1 MFTHIYS
8 YKLKSI
14 IRDKNLIFWTLMFPI
29 ILSILFWMA
38 FSNITKGEAFH
49 DIKIAVVNNAEY
61 KENVN
66 FDEALSYVSA
76 DNEDKLFDVKYTT
89 MDNAK
94 KLLKDNQIEGYI
106 YFNDGLN
113 LTVKTSGI
121 NESIIKEFLD
131 YYVQTSSTASTII
144 AENPSAI
151 YGSLAK
157 DLTQK
162 VQYLKEVPAGNANPD
177 TVVAYF
183 YTLIAMTCLY
193 GSFWGQKEVS
203 DIQAN
208 QSYVGARIN
217 IAPTHKLKVFSIS
230 MLAAVTVQLI
240 EIFALLL
247 FLMFVLK
254 IDFGNQIGYIILT
267 CFAGTLTSV
276 SFGAFISS
284 VITKK
289 EGIKVAIIIGGSM
302 IMSFLSGMMY
312 AGIKTI
318 ISRNLPV
325 LSYINPANL
334 IADSFYSLYYYS
346 GHEHYFI
353 NTLLLCAFTL
363 LFSFLTYIIL
373 RRQKYASI

>member
-1 MFTHIYS
+1 MFSHIYL
-8 YKLKSI
+8 YKLKCI
-14 IRDKNLIFWTLMFPI
+14 IRDKNLMFWTLMFPI
-29 ILSILFWMA
+29 ILSVLFWMA
-38 FSNITKGEAFH
+38 FSNLTKGEAFH
-49 DIKIAVVNNAEY
+49 DIKIAVVNDVEY
-61 KENVN
+61 KENAN
-66 FDEALSYVSA
+66 FDKALSYVSG
-76 DNEDKLFDVKYTT
+76 DSEDKLFDVKYTT

-94 KLLKDNQIEGYI
+94 TLLEDNQIEGYI
-106 YFNDGLN
+106 YFDNGLN
-113 LTVKTSGI
+113 LIVKTSGI

-144 AENPSAI
+144 AKNPSAI

-157 DLTQK
+157 DLTEN
-162 VQYLKEVPAGNANPD
+162 VQYLKEMPAGNANPD
-177 TVVAYF
+177 TVVYYF
-183 YTLIAMTCLY
+183 YALIAMTCLY

-247 FLMFVLK
+247 FLIFILK
-254 IDFGNQIGYIILT
+254 IDFGGQIGYILLT
-267 CFAGTLTSV
+267 CFAGTLTGV
-276 SFGAFISS
+276 TFGAFISS
-284 VITKK
+284 FTKK
-289 EGIKVAIIIGGSM
+289 EGIKIAILIGGTM
-302 IMSFLSGMMY
+302 VMSFLSGMMY

-318 ISRNLPV
+318 INRNAPL

-346 GHEHYFI
+346 GHVHYFL
-353 NTLLLCAFTL
+353 NTILLCAFTL
-363 LFSFLTYIIL
+363 LFGFLTYIIL

>member
-1 MFTHIYS
+1 MFTHIYL

-14 IRDKNLIFWTLMFPI
+14 VRDRNLMFWTLMFPI
-29 ILSILFWMA
+29 LLSMLFWMA

-49 DIKIAVVNNAEY
+49 DIKIAVVNDAAY
-61 KENVN
+61 KENAN
-66 FDEALSYVSA
+66 FDKALSYVSA
-76 DNEDKLFDVKYTT
+76 DDEDKLFDVTYTT
-89 MDNAK
+89 MDSAK

-106 YFNDGLN
+106 YFSNGLN
-113 LTVKTSGI
+113 LTVKNSGI

-144 AENPSAI
+144 TKNPSAI
-151 YGSLAK
+151 YGNLAK

-162 VQYLKEVPAGNANPD
+162 VQYLKEVPAGAANPD
-177 TVVAYF
+177 TVVYYF
-183 YTLIAMTCLY
+183 YALIAMTCLY

-208 QSYVGARIN
+208 QSYVGARVN
-217 IAPTHKLKVFSIS
+217 VAPTHKLKVFSIA

-247 FLMFVLK
+247 FLIFVLK
-254 IDFGNQIGYIILT
+254 IDFGSQIAYIALT
-267 CFAGTLTSV
+267 CFAGTLTGV

-284 VITKK
+284 CITKK
-289 EGIKVAIIIGGSM
+289 EGIKIAVLIGGTM
-302 IMSFLSGMMY
+302 VMSFLSGMMY
-312 AGIKTI
+312 AGIKTVV
-318 ISRNLPV
+318 SRNAPL
-325 LSYINPANL
+325 LAYMNPANL

-346 GHEHYFI
+346 GHEHYFL
-353 NTLLLCAFTL
+353 NTALLCAFTL

>member
-1 MFTHIYS
+1 MFSHIFL

-14 IRDKNLIFWTLMFPI
+14 VRDRNLMFWTLMFPI
-29 ILSILFWMA
+29 LLSVLFWMA
-38 FSNITKGEAFH
+38 FSNLTKGEAFR
-49 DIKIAVVNNAEY
+49 DIKIAVINDAAY
-61 KENVN
+61 KENAN
-66 FDEALSYVSA
+66 FDKALSYVSA
-76 DNEDKLFDVKYTT
+76 DNKDRLFNVTYTT
-89 MDNAK
+89 MDSAK
-94 KLLKDNQIEGYI
+94 KLLKDGQIEGYI
-106 YFNDGLN
+106 YFNNGLN
-113 LTVKTSGI
+113 LTVKNSGI

-144 AENPSAI
+144 TENPSAI

-208 QSYVGARIN
+208 QSYVGARVN
-217 IAPTHKLKVFSIS
+217 VAPTHKLKVFSIS
-230 MLAAVTVQLI
+230 MLAAITVQLI

-247 FLMFVLK
+247 FLIFVLK
-254 IDFGNQIGYIILT
+254 INFGSQIGYIVLT
-267 CFAGTLTSV
+267 CFVGTLTGV
-276 SFGAFISS
+276 TFGALISAI
-284 VITKK
+284 VTKK
-289 EGIKVAIIIGGSM
+289 EGIKIAIIIGGSM

-318 ISRNLPV
+318 ISRNLPA

>member
-1 MFTHIYS
+1 MFTHIYL
-8 YKLKSI
+8 YKLKNI
-14 IRDKNLIFWTLMFPI
+14 IRDRNLMFWTLMFPI
-29 ILSILFWMA
+29 ILSVLFWMA
-38 FSNITKGEAFH
+38 FSNLTKGEVFH
-49 DIKIAVVNNAEY
+49 DIKIAVINDTAY

-66 FDEALSYVSA
+66 FDKALSYVSA
-76 DNEDKLFDVKYTT
+76 DNEDKLFDVTYTT

-106 YFNDGLN
+106 YFDDGLN

-131 YYVQTSSTASTII
+131 YYVQTTSTATTIM
-144 AENPSAI
+144 AKNPSVHS
-151 YGSLAK
+151 SLAK
-157 DLTQK
+157 DLSNK
-162 VQYLKEVPAGNANPD
+162 VQYLNEVPAGSANPD
-177 TVVAYF
+177 TVVYYF

-208 QSYVGARIN
+208 QSYVGARVN

-230 MLAAVTVQLI
+230 MLAAVTIQLI
-240 EIFALLL
+240 EIFVLLL
-247 FLMFVLK
+247 FLIFILK
-254 IDFGNQIGYIILT
+254 IDFGRQIGYIVLT
-267 CFAGTLTSV
+267 CFAGTLTGV
-276 SFGAFISS
+276 SFGAFVSS
-284 VITKK
+284 CITKK
-289 EGIKVAIIIGGSM
+289 EGIKIAVLIGGSM

-312 AGIKTI
+312 AGIKTL

-346 GHEHYFI
+346 GYSHYFL
-353 NTLLLCAFTL
+353 NTALLCAFTL
-363 LFSFLTYIIL
+363 LFSFLTYITL